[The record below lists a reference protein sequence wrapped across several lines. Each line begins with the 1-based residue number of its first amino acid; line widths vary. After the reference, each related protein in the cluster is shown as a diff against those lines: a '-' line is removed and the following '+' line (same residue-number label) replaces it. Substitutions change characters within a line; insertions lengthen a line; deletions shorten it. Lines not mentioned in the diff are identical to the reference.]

1 MQNFPNEYNQAN
13 KKPVAVPYTALSDD
27 EYAKCLDNVVKV
39 SIDTF
44 ITNEQGEILLGERI
58 HWPVKGLWCFGGR
71 MIPRE
76 TFKETVVRNI
86 KRELGCEIKDTEN
99 IELVGWYSFVWEK
112 RRETPEENG
121 FHDLLIFMKYCLLND
136 VSLTPDTTHTR
147 LQWHNKESLQ
157 KIKDTLHP
165 YLIVGLEQIGLI

>member
-1 MQNFPNEYNQAN
+1 MQKFPNEYNQSG
-13 KKPVAVPYTALSDD
+13 KKPVAIPYTTLSDD

-44 ITNEQGEILLGERI
+44 ITNEKGEVLLGERI

-76 TFKETVVRNI
+76 EFKETVVRNI
-86 KRELGCEIKDTEN
+86 QRELGYEIQDTAN

-112 RRETPEENG
+112 RREAPTENG
-121 FHDLLIFMKYCLLND
+121 FHDLLIFMKYTLPSDTEFTND
-136 VSLTPDTTHTR
+136 KTHT
-147 LQWHNKESLQ
+147 QINWYAKENLQ
-157 KIKDTLHP
+157 KIKNELHP
-165 YLIVGLEQIGLI
+165 YLVVGLEKAKIL